1 MAKRWAAWEAAKV
14 LKSGD
19 KEDRIDI
26 IRRFPL
32 FATAAPEVLLE
43 AIPNFVSARQVEK
56 VLLNGQAV
64 PNEDNGDDDVEEEK
78 SIKKFKKDKKEKE
91 VKKGKKK
98 SKPEKS
104 KSKKKAKK
112 DEEDED
118 EFEDLEDLLEEDDEV
133 E

>member
-1 MAKRWAAWEAAKV
+1 MAKRWAVWEAVKV

-56 VLLNGQAV
+56 VLLNGQAI
-64 PNEDNGDDDVEEEK
+64 PDEDDGDDDVEEEK
-78 SIKKFKKDKKEKE
+78 LVKKSKKGKKEKE

-98 SKPEKS
+98 SKP
-104 KSKKKAKK
+104 KKKAKK
-112 DEEDED
+112 DEDEEDKDED